1 MGISQRI
8 FEIMFKKGLSQKEL
22 SQYTKIPTSTIST
35 WKKRNTAP
43 DADYIPLIAEFLGVS
58 IEYLFTGEEN
68 SAYNNHLGND
78 NIVTNSAIGYNAT
91 VETTERKD
99 ENIEEFQKIIE
110 NLTPREKN
118 KLMSMVYDF
127 EENCKKEAK

>member
-91 VETTERKD
+91 VERKD

-118 KLMSMVYDF
+118 KLMSMVYEF
-127 EENCKKEAK
+127 EENCKKEN